1 MARKTKGRLF
11 TRGKNK
17 NYYLQYY
24 LNGKEIKIA
33 LRDDNGNTIT
43 SKTKAQKAA
52 DKVLAPYLAKD
63 EAQRREQAK
72 SALKTAL
79 EKAAE
84 LEKRQ
89 NAIKIIG
96 ADKLAMNKPR
106 KRQTAP
112 ESLKRKSMH
121 WNDFATFISDK
132 YPDIIT
138 LDMVTPKHAE
148 EYIQYLIK
156 NGRYNAVI
164 EFKRNNKISSYKPK
178 SNKLS
183 PRSINAY
190 LVSINEIF
198 KLLANDAGIS
208 KNPFADIPKQKL
220 VQEKR
225 EAFSLE
231 ELKLIL
237 QNADEFIYS
246 LFAIGLCT
254 GLREADICLLK
265 WIEIDF
271 SNNLIR
277 RITRKTIKEVTIPI
291 MPPLRRF
298 LDKQYSI
305 TGSDNYVLPEHA
317 EMYKTNP
324 SGITWRVKKYLEG
337 LGIKT
342 TKVPKGRTRAVSIKD
357 VHSLRHS
364 FCYYAGL
371 YNVPLAIVQA
381 VVGHMSPEMTKHY
394 TMHATSKDIQKAFLN
409 MPDMFEVLD
418 ITPETKQ
425 LSEAEPDRQ
434 KLHQLADTLP
444 IEEIQRILS
453 IIKK

>member
-33 LRDDNGNTIT
+33 LRDDDGNAIT

-52 DKVLAPYLAKD
+52 DKVLAPYFAKD

-79 EKAAE
+79 DKAAE

-89 NAIKIIG
+89 NAIKILG
-96 ADKLAMNKPR
+96 ADKLALNKPR
-106 KRQTAP
+106 KRRV
-112 ESLKRKSMH
+112 SDDSRRRKSMH
-121 WNDFATFISDK
+121 WNDFASFMSDK
-132 YPDIIT
+132 YPDIMT
-138 LDMVTPKHAE
+138 LDMVTLKHAE
-148 EYIQYLIK
+148 EYAQQLINVGK
-156 NGRYNAVI
+156 YKTVI
-164 EFKRNNKISSYKPK
+164 SFKRKNKISSYKTK
-178 SNKLS
+178 SNTLS

-208 KNPFADIPKQKL
+208 KSPFADIPKQKL

-298 LDKQYSI
+298 LDQQYSI
-305 TGSDNYVLPEHA
+305 TGNDNYVLPEHA

-434 KLHQLADTLP
+434 KLRQLADTLP